1 MQKYNEVKSNLK
13 NLTPFEIQ
21 KAYMQIVG
29 QINEHGGVLIPV
41 DYIHF
46 TNTEIV
52 EFFTAFVNYTKSKSD
67 DHKLE
72 MLDALCDIVVCALG
86 SCIVYFPKIELE
98 EEFIVEFEVYETL
111 NAIKDVLCEFAINT
125 IEGYEN
131 DYELSNLINKIYSL
145 ANYYHFN
152 FNGALLE
159 VFRINFERLQ
169 FDKNGNVLKQPEF
182 LEDGSKNPNAGKVI
196 KKDLKPNLKPFLN

>member
-41 DYIHF
+41 DYVHF
-46 TNTEIV
+46 TNTEIA
-52 EFFTAFVNYTKSKSD
+52 EFFTAFVNYNKSKSD

-86 SCIVYFPKIELE
+86 AYIIYSPFGKS
-98 EEFIVEFEVYETL
+98 F
-111 NAIKDVLCEFAINT
+111 T
-125 IEGYEN
+125 IEEKTSYDVDDILLKAFLDFIMEN
-131 DYELSNLINKIYSL
+131 NVLEACQYYYKNICEVSKTL
-145 ANYYHFN
+145 ARNYHFK
-152 FNGALLE
+152 FNDALLE